1 MILAICSTP
10 FQMLNLLTM
19 NEHNFKEEKVDVI
32 ILNHAAVN
40 EKLYK
45 KLKELDLFHAVFF
58 AETKHVANGG
68 KSKLE
73 FVRDLKELSHF
84 RKKDYMLNQVP
95 FEHVRYDKVLVPSD
109 DPPSQVFWYHIKKN
123 HPEAS
128 LYVYEDGTKSYTFF
142 DLKFSKFKSWYLKR
156 LFGVGFFE
164 EIKGA
169 YLHHPK
175 YFANHRHVDTFIIPP
190 IDKSDPNVK
199 EVMNDV
205 FAYNKE
211 EGTFDPATNFVF
223 FDQAFQFDS
232 ELSAQQ
238 HIYQLI
244 AKQIESERLV
254 VKMHPRTEQH
264 DYQRTMAGNYPFE
277 IMQLNNEMNEKV
289 LISAVST
296 ACLSP
301 KLVFDEE
308 PYVILFYKLMDAP
321 IFQQSQKAYFE
332 FAERVQ
338 ADYRNSDKF
347 FIPETEEELK
357 EIIESLSTEFASLS
371 QKEEMTINQAY
382 GGHAEA
388 ESYLGVGVHFSEE
401 E

>member
-40 EKLYK
+40 GKLFK
-45 KLKELDLFHAVFF
+45 KVKERALFNDVFF

-68 KSKLE
+68 KSKFE

-84 RKKDYMLNQVP
+84 RKKEYMLSQVA
-95 FEHVRYDKVLVPSD
+95 FKQVAYDKVLVPSD
-109 DPPSQVFWYHIKKN
+109 DPPSQVFWYHIKQN

-142 DLKFSKFKSWYLKR
+142 DLKFSKFKSWYLKQ

-164 EIKGA
+164 EIEGA

-175 YFANHRHVDTFIIPP
+175 YFANHRRVDTFTIPP
-190 IDKSDPNVK
+190 IDKKDPEVK

-205 FAYNKE
+205 FEFNKT
-211 EGTFDPATNFVF
+211 EGTFDALTNFVF

-238 HIYQLI
+238 SIYQEL
-244 AKQIESERLV
+244 AKQIEQERLV
-254 VKMHPRTEQH
+254 VKMHPRTEKH
-264 DYQRTMAGNYPFE
+264 DYERTMAGNYPFE
-277 IMQLNNEMNEKV
+277 MLQLNNEMNNKV

-338 ADYRNSDKF
+338 ADYRDQSKF
-347 FIPETEEELK
+347 FIPETEEELRG
-357 EIIESLSTEFASLS
+357 IIEELSGKLASLH
-371 QKEEMTINQAY
+371 QKETNSVHSIY

-388 ESYLGVGVHFSEE
+388 ESYLGLDVHFSEDE
-401 E
+401 